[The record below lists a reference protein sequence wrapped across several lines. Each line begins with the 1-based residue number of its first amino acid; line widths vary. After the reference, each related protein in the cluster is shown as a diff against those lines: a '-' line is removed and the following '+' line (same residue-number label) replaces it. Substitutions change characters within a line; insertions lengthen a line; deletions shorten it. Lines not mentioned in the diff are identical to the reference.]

1 MENIFNTY
9 IKGKQLK
16 IGKILGEKQ
25 GSSGLVKEVIIEG
38 KKYAGK
44 LIERDEDDTNES
56 DVLLEFRGNH
66 IVKINK
72 IYHFIEGTKKYD
84 LILMEKA
91 DLYSLGSFLTDL
103 YKNKLNLIYM
113 SPTNEVVGDNL
124 LRFFTR
130 HIVKGLEHL
139 DRCDYIHFDIKP
151 NNILIFNKMI
161 LKLADFGFLRNPKQI
176 EKDENKIVIP
186 GGTPGYMTPEFY
198 ENQNKDKVSS
208 ISKENAKKQDY
219 FALGST
225 LLCMKYGTQML
236 KPYEYEDN
244 LMTADYLIELIHK
257 AMDYIKSQKLA
268 DKDFIDFICNL
279 IQYKPEERHI
289 FEEIYRNKWLNK
301 NVKEIKEIYDINQLD
316 ERKLLVELNKSD
328 YLIDTLNDLE
338 KNKKNINNLNYDD
351 KNESHK
357 NYKIKYRK
365 NKFTFKTKKFQL

>member
-1 MENIFNTY
+1 
-9 IKGKQLK
+9 
-16 IGKILGEKQ
+16 
-25 GSSGLVKEVIIEG
+25 
-38 KKYAGK
+38 
-44 LIERDEDDTNES
+44 
-56 DVLLEFRGNH
+56 VLLEFRGNH

-72 IYHFIEGTKKYD
+72 IYSFKEGNEKYD

-91 DLYSLGSFLTDL
+91 DLYSLGNFLTDL
-103 YKNKLNLIYM
+103 YENNKLNLIYM

-124 LRFFTR
+124 LRFYTR
-130 HIVKGLEHL
+130 HIVKGLEQL
-139 DRCDYIHFDIKP
+139 DRCDFIHFDIKP

-161 LKLADFGFLRNPKQI
+161 LKLADFGLLRNPKQI
-176 EKDENKIVIP
+176 KEDEKNILIP

-198 ENQNKDKVSS
+198 ENNEKDKHK

-225 LLCMKYGTQML
+225 LICVKYGTQML
-236 KPYEYEDN
+236 KPHEYEDD

-279 IQYKPEERHI
+279 IQYKPEERYI
-289 FEEIYRNKWLNK
+289 FEDIYRNKWLNK

-338 KNKKNINNLNYDD
+338 KNKKNINNLNYTD
-351 KNESHK
+351 KNENHK
-357 NYKIKYRK
+357 NDKIKYRK
-365 NKFTFKTKKFQL
+365 NKFTFKNKKYQL